1 MNATRDFRIGCGAG
15 FSSDRLDPAVDLARR
30 GRLDVLVFECIGER
44 TLAFGHRDMRAD
56 ASRGYNPLLERRMR
70 AVLPLTHAAGTRVV
84 TNMGVANPM
93 AAAERTVEVARE
105 LGLDGLVVAALL
117 GDDVSEALGPE
128 TPLWEGMT
136 VGDAGRPF
144 IGANAYLGADEI
156 LLALETG
163 ADVVITG
170 RVADPSLFVAPL
182 RAHFDWDA
190 DDWNRL
196 GPATAVGH
204 LLECASQVTGGYFAD
219 PGYKQVDGLA
229 FVGFPFAEVRADGGA
244 CITKLD
250 DTGGLVDERTVKEQ
264 LLYEVHDPAR
274 YLTPDVTADFS
285 TVSVTG
291 AGKNRVRVDGAGG
304 APRPEQLKVTVA
316 FDGGWL
322 AEAGVSYAGRRCT
335 RACGTG
341 RRHRARAHAPGA
353 RHQRA
358 GPNRSGRSTF
368 TARERRVRLPRR
380 HPRRARAV
388 RHARVFAR
396 RSGAPALGGRVAA
409 VLRAERRRRL
419 SRRRD
424 PVGGH
429 VLRILQSRRGLAA
442 GRSLPGMSRTVTLR
456 EIAHARAGDK
466 GNRSNVSVFAFDP
479 AHYGALCDQVTAER
493 LEREFGTL
501 LTGPIVR
508 HELPALAGLNFVM
521 DDALEGGVNESL
533 NLDGHGKSWSSLLLG
548 LEVTLP

>member
-1 MNATRDFRIGCGAG
+1 MNPTREFRIGCGAG

-30 GRLDVLVFECIGER
+30 GHLDALVFECIGER

-56 ASRGYNPLLERRMR
+56 PSRGYNPLLEKRMR
-70 AVLPLTHAAGTRVV
+70 AVLPLTHAAGTRVI

-117 GDDVSEALGPE
+117 GDDVSRTLGPD

-136 VGDAGRPF
+136 IGETGRPY
-144 IGANAYLGADEI
+144 IGANAYLGAEEI

-182 RAHFDWDA
+182 RRHFEWDA
-190 DDWNRL
+190 DDWERL

-219 PGYKQVDGLA
+219 PGYKDVDRLA
-229 FVGFPFAEVRADGGA
+229 YVGFPYAEVRADGSA

-274 YLTPDVTADFS
+274 YLTPDVVADFS
-285 TVSVTG
+285 TVSVSPAG
-291 AGKNRVRVDGAGG
+291 ADRVRIDGAGG

-322 AEAGVSYAGRRCT
+322 AEAGVSYAGEG
-335 RACGTG
+335 AQ
-341 RRHRARAHAPGA
+341 ARASM
-353 RHQRA
+353 A
-358 GPNRSGRSTF
+358 GEIVLERM
-368 TARERRVRLPRR
+368 RRVHGTNAPVRVDLVGVQSLHATALDYPTDSRDVRLRCAM
-380 HPRRARAV
+380 RA
-388 RHARVFAR
+388 
-396 RSGAPALGGRVAA
+396 S
-409 VLRAERRRRL
+409 
-419 SRRRD
+419 SREEAD
-424 PVGGH
+424 
-429 VLRILQSRRGLAA
+429 
-442 GRSLPGMSRTVTLR
+442 
-456 EIAHARAGDK
+456 
-466 GNRSNVSVFAFDP
+466 
-479 AHYGALCDQVTAER
+479 
-493 LEREFGTL
+493 L
-501 LTGPIVR
+501 LLWEV
-508 HELPALAGLNFVM
+508 
-521 DDALEGGVNESL
+521 ESL
-533 NLDGHGKSWSSLLLG
+533 LCCGPSAGGGYRGTATPSVLTCSASIGRDAVSPRV
-548 LEVTLP
+548 EVFEA